1 MFNVYPIKM
10 YRKKKETKKI
20 NFLVLLLLK
29 IILIFSSFNSYGKI
43 FEGNGF
49 ICSEEETI
57 NNDSLFGLAYC
68 EENNNKWFSHVK
80 NNKFN
85 GYTLQLFNTGAMLIS
100 YLEDGSMNS
109 LGYYQ
114 KENYVEISEHKKAKR
129 NGLGLKIYDIEDPS
143 ELSRTYL
150 FKNNEVDTSYPVKE
164 AYYDQ
169 KNDRLVQKLY
179 YVDDQLNYSDKS
191 FYFEITKS
199 TLNNDYR
206 VSYITQINELGIFD
220 GYGVRIINGSDITY
234 GIFKKGE
241 FIKTF
246 EESELTDFPLEF
258 WDFQTT
264 LTQYN
269 KSFLTF
275 TNDINRF
282 LKEAS
287 NSLSIFI
294 DANEW
299 DFLSQRD
306 LDSLKKKYEVQIKE
320 LNDFKN

>member
-1 MFNVYPIKM
+1 MN
-10 YRKKKETKKI
+10 RKREETKMI
-20 NFLVLLLLK
+20 NFLVLSLLK
-29 IILIFSSFNSYGKI
+29 ILFFFPLISNGEI
-43 FEGNGF
+43 FEGDG
-49 ICSEEETI
+49 ITCSEQDI
-57 NNDSLFGLAYC
+57 QNDKQLTGLVYC
-68 EENNNKWFSHVK
+68 EQKNVKWFSHIK
-80 NNKFN
+80 NHKFN
-85 GYTLQLFNTGAMLIS
+85 GYTFQLFNTGAMLIS
-100 YLEDGSMNS
+100 YLENGSMNS

-114 KENYVEISEHKKAKR
+114 KENYVEISEHKKAER
-129 NGLGLKIYDIEDPS
+129 NGLGLQIYDIDDPL

-169 KNDRLVQKLY
+169 NNDRFVQKLY
-179 YVDDQLNYSDKS
+179 YVNDQLNYSDKS

-246 EESELTDFPLEF
+246 EESELTNFPLEF

-275 TNDINRF
+275 TNNINKF
-282 LKEAS
+282 LEEAS

-294 DANEW
+294 NTNEW

-320 LNDFKN
+320 LHDFKD

>member
-1 MFNVYPIKM
+1 MN
-10 YRKKKETKKI
+10 RKREETKMI
-20 NFLVLLLLK
+20 NFLVLSLLK
-29 IILIFSSFNSYGKI
+29 ILFFFPLISNGEI
-43 FEGNGF
+43 FEGDG
-49 ICSEEETI
+49 ITCSEQDI
-57 NNDSLFGLAYC
+57 QNDKQLTGLVYC
-68 EENNNKWFSHVK
+68 EQKNVKWFSHIK
-80 NNKFN
+80 NHKFN
-85 GYTLQLFNTGAMLIS
+85 GYTFQLFNTGAMLIS
-100 YLEDGSMNS
+100 YLENGSMNS

-114 KENYVEISEHKKAKR
+114 KENYVEISEHKKAER
-129 NGLGLKIYDIEDPS
+129 NGLGLQIYDIDDPLK
-143 ELSRTYL
+143 LSRTYL

-169 KNDRLVQKLY
+169 KNDRFVQKLY
-179 YVDDQLNYSDKS
+179 YVNDQLNYSDKS
-191 FYFEITKS
+191 FYFEVTKS
-199 TLNNDYR
+199 TLNNDYM

-220 GYGVRIINGSDITY
+220 GYGVRVINGSDITY

-246 EESELTDFPLEF
+246 EESELTNFPLEF

-275 TNDINRF
+275 TNNINKF
-282 LKEAS
+282 LEEAS

-294 DANEW
+294 NTNEW

-320 LNDFKN
+320 LHDFKN

>member
-1 MFNVYPIKM
+1 MP
-10 YRKKKETKKI
+10 
-20 NFLVLLLLK
+20 NFLVLSILK
-29 IILIFSSFNSYGKI
+29 ILIFFPLISNSEI
-43 FEGNGF
+43 FEGDG
-49 ICSEEETI
+49 ITCSEQNI
-57 NNDSLFGLAYC
+57 QNDKQLTGLVYC
-68 EENNNKWFSHVK
+68 EQDNVKWFSHIK
-80 NNKFN
+80 NQKFN
-85 GYTLQLFNTGAMLIS
+85 GYTFQLFNTGAMLIS
-100 YLEDGSMNS
+100 YLENGSMNS

-114 KENYVEISEHKKAKR
+114 KENYVEISEHKKAER
-129 NGLGLKIYDIEDPS
+129 NGLGLQIYDIEDPT

-169 KNDRLVQKLY
+169 KKDRFVQKLY

-199 TLNNDYR
+199 TLNNEYR

-234 GIFKKGE
+234 GIFKNGE

-246 EESELTDFPLEF
+246 EETELTDFPLEF

-275 TNDINRF
+275 TTDINRF